1 MKELSIFRNMS
12 EEDILNH
19 LKNIGARKLYFNK
32 DELIFNNLCDNDLTG
47 IIIYGSANVIKYDFD
62 GNRIIID
69 NLECNSIF
77 GKPFMYPDK
86 DISII
91 SSCESLI
98 MFVDY
103 NLLINNPII
112 VNNIINIMSHEI
124 LNKNERIELLSKKT
138 IREKLLSYFNM
149 ISKRKNKKT
158 FSMSITYI
166 ELADFL
172 SIDRSAM
179 MRELKKMKNEK
190 IITVNEKKITLL

>member
-1 MKELSIFRNMS
+1 MKELSIFKNMS
-12 EEDILNH
+12 EDEITNY
-19 LKNIGARKLYFNK
+19 LKNIGARKLHFNK
-32 DELIFNNLCDNDLTG
+32 DELIFNNLYDNDLTG
-47 IIIYGSANVIKYDFD
+47 IIIYGSANVIKYDLD

-77 GKPFMYPDK
+77 GKPFLYHDK
-86 DISII
+86 DISIV
-91 SSCESLI
+91 SSSESLI

-112 VNNIINIMSHEI
+112 INNIISIMSHEI
-124 LNKNERIELLSKKT
+124 SKINERIELLSKKT

-149 ISKRKNKKT
+149 ISKSKNRKT
-158 FSMSITYI
+158 FNIPITYI

-179 MRELKKMKNEK
+179 MRELKKMKSEK
-190 IITVNEKKITLL
+190 IIMVNEKKITLL